1 MAQDNLRL
9 MVQLYFLIKDGHYP
23 SNKTIQEKFNVSSRT
38 AYRYIHIL
46 KNRFHAPIA
55 YDLDQKG
62 YYSTEPD
69 WDFVRELQ
77 HSE

>member
-1 MAQDNLRL
+1 MAQDSLRL

-38 AYRYIHIL
+38 AYRYINIL
-46 KNRFHAPIA
+46 KERFNAPID
-55 YDLDQKG
+55 YDLDRKG

-69 WDFVRELQ
+69 WDFVGELQ